1 MKEENKKTKEEL
13 ENIKNKVEELKKDKE
28 NIEKNNKHH
37 ENNNHKNTKQDN
49 KKCEHLES
57 EIEKLK
63 LALNAS
69 NDKAIRAQAEM
80 MNFKRRKEEETSNML
95 KYANEDVLKSLLP
108 IVDNFE
114 RAIMLDDND
123 LSDELSK
130 FLSGFKMIYTNI
142 IDIFNKYEVKE
153 IEAEGIEFDPK
164 IHQAVLMEHDSTKP
178 SGVVLEVLQKGY
190 MYKDRVIRPSM
201 VKVNE

>member
-1 MKEENKKTKEEL
+1 MKEDKKKEE
-13 ENIKNKVEELKKDKE
+13 IKNKVENLKKEKE
-28 NIEKNNKHH
+28 ETEKASKQNHNVHKEKN
-37 ENNNHKNTKQDN
+37 EN
-49 KKCEHLES
+49 KKCAHLES

-63 LALNAS
+63 LALNVS

-108 IVDNFE
+108 VVDNFE

-123 LSDELSK
+123 LTDELSK

-142 IDIFNKYEVKE
+142 IDIFNKFEVKE
-153 IEAEGIEFDPK
+153 IEAEGVEFDPR
-164 IHQAVLMEHDSTKP
+164 IHQAVLMEHDETKP
-178 SGVVLEVLQKGY
+178 HNVVIEVLQKGY